1 MIISIVNGIN
11 AVFSLFY
18 LIILIR
24 CALSFIPGID
34 YKQQPYLTIRQVTDP
49 YLNLFKKFIPPIG
62 MVDISPIV
70 AIIALGII
78 QNIVIRLILLT
89 AISVS

>member
-1 MIISIVNGIN
+1 MIIALINGIN

-18 LIILIR
+18 IIILIR
-24 CALSFIPGID
+24 CALSFIPGLD
-34 YKQQPYLTIRQVTDP
+34 YKKQPYLTIRQVTDP
-49 YLNLFKKFIPPIG
+49 YLNLFKRIIPPIG

-78 QNIVIRLILLT
+78 QNIVIRLILLL
-89 AISVS
+89 AISGN